1 MRKNTLNLRSHVMFV
16 VKCVTTQE
24 EWSSKRTVTKTHT
37 LYNLA
42 SIPEKLP
49 LTYLNYTILKH
60 SHVY

>member
-1 MRKNTLNLRSHVMFV
+1 MFV